1 MPMYSRRRRA
11 FVGWAL
17 LALAQSGC
25 ADPSGSQPAQEPTS
39 TAVRLGT
46 RPVRCMAH
54 WCFHRVMVPTPWF

>member
-39 TAVRLGT
+39 TAVEARHPDRYAAWHTGAST
-46 RPVRCMAH
+46 G
-54 WCFHRVMVPTPWF
+54 